1 VSSDLSR
8 EEVDAYAGMT
18 IRSESQGTIAQL
30 AEQLRCTMDALEQ
43 AEAALAAQYRE
54 GFKDGQMAQARHD
67 GVDYCAEPKPAGRH
81 DWQPTSPGCFTCSH
95 CGGTAVGNLESFG
108 SACSGERS
116 S

>member
-1 VSSDLSR
+1 MSSDLSR

-67 GVDYCAEPKPAGRH
+67 GVDYCPEPKPAGCDRCYGQGFLTF
-81 DWQPTSPGCFTCSH
+81 DTVRGWNNPCPDCTQD
-95 CGGTAVGNLESFG
+95 GGD
-108 SACSGERS
+108 
-116 S
+116 